1 MNLFKTLIIINYRK
15 EMLKLVRIKGKKEI
29 ILASKLRQ
37 QKDNTNKASKID
49 YLRIYIANVQGCC
62 QQWSPKRIKFIQ
74 HYPTCWETVPQH
86 SKTQIH
92 HFYLNTHNPEL
103 HRAATKTKL
112 IFHQKE
118 NFEEEFYS
126 VDGIKF
132 QSS

>member
-62 QQWSPKRIKFIQ
+62 Q
-74 HYPTCWETVPQH
+74 
-86 SKTQIH
+86 
-92 HFYLNTHNPEL
+92 
-103 HRAATKTKL
+103 
-112 IFHQKE
+112 
-118 NFEEEFYS
+118 
-126 VDGIKF
+126 
-132 QSS
+132 